1 MSNLPILA
9 ALPSG
14 SAADKDLLRAA
25 LVRDF
30 IAWIDPDTDPQTV
43 DTSDAV
49 EGTIAPVIA
58 WRGQF
63 FWLDPDDASTAHDGV
78 TCIVTFNSARYLI
91 SGVFYPARI
100 LDRDLDTPPAEE
112 DNTYGDAYLVPAGAS
127 GDWADYEDH
136 VAIWTSRGW
145 VYSPPYDGRLLYIS
159 DEDGFV
165 RYALSAWLDG
175 LGNGQH
181 QANSVPLA
189 AMIGAAASL
198 TIRVENQTTT
208 APPGSAAVGVAYI
221 VGPSATGDWLG
232 QEGKVAI
239 CEVADTFTLYAPQ
252 TGDKVF
258 DKNLGY
264 DVQWNGSAWVSAA
277 GAIVGTQYD
286 RDDSLRSAT
295 FAGSAY
301 YDVNDAAYAA
311 PTTSTKRMPFTQTV
325 TYQAKRGG
333 NRIVINFQVSLNQ
346 WTYASAGNIVGSAS
360 GTYRRGCIAIY
371 RDSEINAI
379 DYAQGIFPEAT
390 TDGLG
395 TVTISSGS
403 PSTINVQFEFE
414 ASDADEHTYTIAL
427 GLPMM
432 AGYVTSSGADAW
444 LYPATYF
451 RTMIHTQ
458 ELAPQ

>member
-43 DTSDAV
+43 DTSDTV

-91 SGVFYPARI
+91 SGVFYPGSA
-100 LDRDLDTPPAEE
+100 LDRDLDTPPADE
-112 DNTYGDAYLVPAGAS
+112 DNAYGDAYLVPAGAS

-136 VAIWTSRGW
+136 VAVWTSRGW
-145 VYSPPYDGRLLYIS
+145 AYSPPYDGRLLYIS

-165 RYALSAWLDG
+165 RYALSTWLDG

-181 QANSVPLA
+181 QENSVPLS
-189 AMIGAAASL
+189 AMIGAASSL

-232 QEGKVAI
+232 QDGKVAI

-264 DVQWNGSAWVSAA
+264 DVRWNGSAWVSAA
-277 GAIVGTQYD
+277 GT
-286 RDDSLRSAT
+286 
-295 FAGSAY
+295 
-301 YDVNDAAYAA
+301 
-311 PTTSTKRMPFTQTV
+311 
-325 TYQAKRGG
+325 
-333 NRIVINFQVSLNQ
+333 
-346 WTYASAGNIVGSAS
+346 IVGSAS
-360 GTYRRGCIAIY
+360 NSIATTRATTVGGTPAYDDYVNYPTTSYLGFNDTCSITYTAKRSGSQLRVRYRIQFEAWDRNDLGNYISSSPSGVRFPGYRGGVAIFRDSVSLALDVAPFPPIYVVPDGSGGFTWHVVPNGIEVEFHITAPDAAAHTYYVRLLWPVYLNYSTVNDAAIY
-371 RDSEINAI
+371 PTYVKRSFI
-379 DYAQGIFPEAT
+379 DIYEWA
-390 TDGLG
+390 
-395 TVTISSGS
+395 
-403 PSTINVQFEFE
+403 
-414 ASDADEHTYTIAL
+414 
-427 GLPMM
+427 
-432 AGYVTSSGADAW
+432 
-444 LYPATYF
+444 
-451 RTMIHTQ
+451 
-458 ELAPQ
+458 